1 MLEVIVGLPIFAIAA
16 FLQVSVFSK
25 IRLLNGAVNLVM
37 LCLIVWSINSS
48 TKYSWIMAVWSGL
61 LMSFVSA
68 MPIKSYMWFN
78 LGIWGLIWFIKK
90 RVWQM
95 PMILTLFVTIVST
108 LVEALFTLGLLTV
121 QNANLDY
128 LLSLNQVIVPSL
140 IMNLLFTIPVYAFL
154 NDVINTIYIN
164 EVAE

>member
-16 FLQVSVFSK
+16 FLQVSVLTK
-25 IRLLNGAVNLVM
+25 IRLLNGAVNLIMV
-37 LCLIVWSINSS
+37 CLIVWSINSS

-95 PMILTLFVTIVST
+95 PMILTLFVTIVGT
-108 LVEALFTLGLLTV
+108 LLEALLTLGLLTL
-121 QNANLDY
+121 QGANLDY
-128 LLSLNQVIVPSL
+128 LLSLNRVIVPSL

>member
-1 MLEVIVGLPIFAIAA
+1 M
-16 FLQVSVFSK
+16 
-25 IRLLNGAVNLVM
+25 
-37 LCLIVWSINSS
+37 
-48 TKYSWIMAVWSGL
+48 TY
-61 LMSFVSA
+61 VSA
-68 MPIKSYMWFN
+68 MPLYGYMLLN
-78 LGIWGLIWFIKK
+78 LGVWGFIRFIRK

-108 LVEALFTLGLLTV
+108 LAEALFTLGLLTV

>member
-16 FLQVSVFSK
+16 FLQVSVLTK

-37 LCLIVWSINSS
+37 VCLVVWSINSS

-61 LMSFVSA
+61 LMSYVSA
-68 MPIKSYMWFN
+68 MPLSGYMWFN
-78 LGIWGLIWFIKK
+78 LGVWGFIRFIKK

-95 PMILTLFVTIVST
+95 PMILTLFVTIVGT
-108 LVEALFTLGLLTV
+108 LAEALFTLGLLTV

-128 LLSLNQVIVPSL
+128 LLSLNRVIVPSL

-164 EVAE
+164 EVTE

>member
-25 IRLLNGAVNLVM
+25 IRLLNGAVNLV
-37 LCLIVWSINSS
+37 LVCLIVWSINSS

-68 MPIKSYMWFN
+68 MPLKSYMWFN

-95 PMILTLFVTIVST
+95 PMILTLFVTIVGT
-108 LVEALFTLGLLTV
+108 LLEALLTLGLLTL
-121 QNANLDY
+121 QGANLDY
-128 LLSLNQVIVPSL
+128 LLSLNRVIVPSL

>member
-16 FLQVSVFSK
+16 FLQVSVLTK
-25 IRLLNGAVNLVM
+25 IRLLNGAVNLILV
-37 LCLIVWSINSS
+37 CLIVWSINSS

-61 LMSFVSA
+61 LMTYVSA
-68 MPIKSYMWFN
+68 MPLYGYMLLN
-78 LGIWGLIWFIKK
+78 LGVWGFIRFIRK

>member
-16 FLQVSVFSK
+16 FLQVSVLTK
-25 IRLLNGAVNLVM
+25 IRLLNGAVNLIMV
-37 LCLIVWSINSS
+37 CLIVWSINSS

-108 LVEALFTLGLLTV
+108 LAEALFTLGLLTV

>member
-16 FLQVSVFSK
+16 FLQVSVFSQ
-25 IRLLNGAVNLVM
+25 IRLLNGAVNLV
-37 LCLIVWSINSS
+37 LVCLIVWSINSS

-68 MPIKSYMWFN
+68 MPLKSYMWFN

-95 PMILTLFVTIVST
+95 PMILTLFVTIVGT
-108 LVEALFTLGLLTV
+108 LLEALLTLGLLTL
-121 QNANLDY
+121 QGANLDY
-128 LLSLNQVIVPSL
+128 LLSLNRVIVPSL

>member
-95 PMILTLFVTIVST
+95 PMILTLFVTIVGT
-108 LVEALFTLGLLTV
+108 LLEALLTLGLLTL
-121 QNANLDY
+121 QGANLDY
-128 LLSLNQVIVPSL
+128 LLSLNRVIVPSL

-164 EVAE
+164 EVTE

>member
-95 PMILTLFVTIVST
+95 PMILTLFVTIVGT
-108 LVEALFTLGLLTV
+108 LLEALLTLGLLTL
-121 QNANLDY
+121 QGANLDY
-128 LLSLNQVIVPSL
+128 LLSLNRVIVPSL